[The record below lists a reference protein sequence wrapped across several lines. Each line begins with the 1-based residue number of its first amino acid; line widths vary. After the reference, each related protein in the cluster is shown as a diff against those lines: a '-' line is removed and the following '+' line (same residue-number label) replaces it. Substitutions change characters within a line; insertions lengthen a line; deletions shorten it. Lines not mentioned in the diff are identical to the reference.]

1 MPKLTIRGTRFISG
15 ADAMFPRVAMGL
27 RTSSLRNGSEDPS
40 VRCDRS
46 GRTVID
52 RFAALGTAPVPA
64 AMATPAALD
73 ERFKSE
79 LAGWSKLLA
88 GANPQ

>member
-1 MPKLTIRGTRFISG
+1 MI
-15 ADAMFPRVAMGL
+15 
-27 RTSSLRNGSEDPS
+27 E
-40 VRCDRS
+40 
-46 GRTVID
+46 

-79 LAGWSKLLA
+79 IARWSKLLA
-88 GANPQ
+88 GVANK